1 VNLAGVGKFV
11 HVVSLMEKV
20 SQRGKAVAMLLL
32 SLELVSISIPN
43 KATRCDS
50 RFVVNGLM

>member
-1 VNLAGVGKFV
+1 VNLASVGKFV

-20 SQRGKAVAMLLL
+20 PQRGKAVAMLLL